1 MESTPVFSPASV
13 RAASAADLP
22 AVRRLLDRLALPPDG
37 LLDFYPQGYA
47 VAVAPNGE
55 LLGVA
60 GVEVH
65 GDQGLLRSVAVSP
78 AVQGRGIGATL
89 AHDRL
94 AWAATA
100 GLNGVHLLTT
110 TASPY
115 FARLGFVVV
124 ERDTLPASIRASV
137 EFAQACP
144 ETAVA
149 MSFAPMT
156 GRSGDR
162 PAHSTGTGV

>member
-1 MESTPVFSPASV
+1 MPSPTM
-13 RAASAADLP
+13 RAATASDLP
-22 AVRRLLDRLALPPDG
+22 AIERLLQTLALPPDG
-37 LLDFYPQGYA
+37 LLDFYPHGYV
-47 VAVAPNGE
+47 VAIAPDGE
-55 LLGVA
+55 LVGVA

-100 GLNGVHLLTT
+100 GLVGVHLLTT

-137 EFAQACP
+137 EFTKACP
-144 ETAVA
+144 QTAVA
-149 MSFAPMT
+149 MSLVPVT
-156 GRSGDR
+156 GRSGDQ
-162 PAHSTGTGV
+162 PNHSTGTGV